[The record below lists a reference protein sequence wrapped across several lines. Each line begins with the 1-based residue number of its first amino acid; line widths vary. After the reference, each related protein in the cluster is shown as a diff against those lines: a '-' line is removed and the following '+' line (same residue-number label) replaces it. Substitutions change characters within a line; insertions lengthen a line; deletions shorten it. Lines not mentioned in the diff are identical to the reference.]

1 MAKNARMNKCIAIF
15 PVLWLL
21 ASNILAQAGRGAITG
36 TVVDPD
42 GNPVAGATVNVKLM
56 PAGAAG
62 SAVSTAKGDF
72 TISALAAGDYEL
84 SIPPIGFTFRPYS
97 RSGLMVRA
105 GETLRTD
112 IRLQWNLNLGT
123 IGDDYYLDVRN
134 RYAGIN
140 GPAPRTADGKPDLS
154 GVWQGSP
161 DTSAE
166 RPSPLEWA
174 ATIARKNVENSLRD
188 SPTAQCL
195 PGWVIPAQPILYK
208 FVQTPA
214 LIVLLFELEP
224 HNRQIFMDGRSH
236 PADPDPSWVGHSIG
250 KWEGDTLVVDTIGYN
265 DRSWLPTAIPHTEKL
280 HVIERYRR
288 PDLAH
293 LNVDVT
299 IDDPGALTKTWQLH
313 MTWTLAPGEE
323 ILETVCEND
332 QYRAR
337 VLGK

>member
-1 MAKNARMNKCIAIF
+1 MNKCIAIF

-134 RYAGIN
+134 RYAGLT
-140 GPAPRTADGKPDLS
+140 APR
-154 GVWQGSP
+154 
-161 DTSAE
+161 
-166 RPSPLEWA
+166 
-174 ATIARKNVENSLRD
+174 
-188 SPTAQCL
+188 
-195 PGWVIPAQPILYK
+195 
-208 FVQTPA
+208 
-214 LIVLLFELEP
+214 
-224 HNRQIFMDGRSH
+224 
-236 PADPDPSWVGHSIG
+236 
-250 KWEGDTLVVDTIGYN
+250 
-265 DRSWLPTAIPHTEKL
+265 
-280 HVIERYRR
+280 
-288 PDLAH
+288 
-293 LNVDVT
+293 
-299 IDDPGALTKTWQLH
+299 
-313 MTWTLAPGEE
+313 
-323 ILETVCEND
+323 
-332 QYRAR
+332 RAR
-337 VLGK
+337 RTAKQICPAFGRAVRIRVRSDHRLWNGRRRSREKMWKTVLGIPPRRCAYPDG

>member
-1 MAKNARMNKCIAIF
+1 M
-15 PVLWLL
+15 
-21 ASNILAQAGRGAITG
+21 
-36 TVVDPD
+36 
-42 GNPVAGATVNVKLM
+42 
-56 PAGAAG
+56 
-62 SAVSTAKGDF
+62 
-72 TISALAAGDYEL
+72 
-84 SIPPIGFTFRPYS
+84 
-97 RSGLMVRA
+97 
-105 GETLRTD
+105 
-112 IRLQWNLNLGT
+112 
-123 IGDDYYLDVRN
+123 
-134 RYAGIN
+134 
-140 GPAPRTADGKPDLS
+140 
-154 GVWQGSP
+154 
-161 DTSAE
+161 
-166 RPSPLEWA
+166 
-174 ATIARKNVENSLRD
+174 ENSLRD

-299 IDDPGALTKTWQLH
+299 IDDPGALTKPWQLH

>member
-1 MAKNARMNKCIAIF
+1 MNKCIAIF

-123 IGDDYYLDVRN
+123 IGDDYYLDVR
-134 RYAGIN
+134 
-140 GPAPRTADGKPDLS
+140 K
-154 GVWQGSP
+154 
-161 DTSAE
+161 
-166 RPSPLEWA
+166 
-174 ATIARKNVENSLRD
+174 
-188 SPTAQCL
+188 
-195 PGWVIPAQPILYK
+195 
-208 FVQTPA
+208 
-214 LIVLLFELEP
+214 
-224 HNRQIFMDGRSH
+224 QIR
-236 PADPDPSWVGHSIG
+236 
-250 KWEGDTLVVDTIGYN
+250 GDQ
-265 DRSWLPTAIPHTEKL
+265 W
-280 HVIERYRR
+280 
-288 PDLAH
+288 
-293 LNVDVT
+293 
-299 IDDPGALTKTWQLH
+299 PGASNGGRQTRSLWR
-313 MTWTLAPGEE
+313 LAGQSRYECGA
-323 ILETVCEND
+323 TVASGMGGDDRQKKC
-332 QYRAR
+332 
-337 VLGK
+337 GKQS